1 MPVCADNRKIKFWSK
16 LELMTADLTIL
27 DNGLSV
33 VSQKNTATKMFN
45 VGVWCRCGSR
55 VEPKE
60 LNGIAHFCEHMTFK
74 GTATRSELEINEK
87 IADMGGKSN
96 AWTDMDCMAFSAE
109 VLIED
114 KEAALELL
122 ADILR
127 NSTFTEEN
135 INSERQVIFQEMY
148 EDENDNDDFF
158 NDAFSQIVYGDQAL
172 GRDILGQ
179 RQILEK
185 IGKAELEDWRKNCYC
200 GKNLILSASGNF
212 EHQELVALAQK
223 YFGNIPSGIK
233 TERPAQKYIG
243 GFRHIK
249 PHEPEVKFELGFDL
263 LAEDED
269 LKKEAKYLAMQILGG
284 EEVSR
289 LNTEVRIKRALVYDI
304 STSIVDETDVGYVAI
319 TAAAQAQNINPILD
333 IVLAEIQKM
342 ATQPVTEKELAR
354 AKRQL
359 IVALT
364 KKAEDNEE
372 SIELA
377 AEQLINFG
385 KLQQLEKQIEKINAV
400 CAEDILKA
408 AKAIFATKPS
418 YLLQGKISDYYAYE
432 QIKSKLRF

>member
-1 MPVCADNRKIKFWSK
+1 M
-16 LELMTADLTIL
+16 
-27 DNGLSV
+27 
-33 VSQKNTATKMFN
+33 
-45 VGVWCRCGSR
+45 
-55 VEPKE
+55 
-60 LNGIAHFCEHMTFK
+60 
-74 GTATRSELEINEK
+74 
-87 IADMGGKSN
+87 
-96 AWTDMDCMAFSAE
+96 
-109 VLIED
+109 
-114 KEAALELL
+114 
-122 ADILR
+122 
-127 NSTFTEEN
+127 
-135 INSERQVIFQEMY
+135 
-148 EDENDNDDFF
+148 
-158 NDAFSQIVYGDQAL
+158 
-172 GRDILGQ
+172 
-179 RQILEK
+179 
-185 IGKAELEDWRKNCYC
+185 
-200 GKNLILSASGNF
+200 
-212 EHQELVALAQK
+212 
-223 YFGNIPSGIK
+223 
-233 TERPAQKYIG
+233 
-243 GFRHIK
+243 
-249 PHEPEVKFELGFDL
+249 
-263 LAEDED
+263 AEDED

-385 KLQQLEKQIEKINAV
+385 KLQQLEKQIEKINTV